1 MNQGTKKW
9 LARIGLATLCLGL
22 AASGYGLYRLD
33 GERKQL
39 YKEVESLTSRT
50 ELLQKKFFE
59 QKAVAE
65 AMRKATMEVESR
77 ARTATTKLAQ
87 AEQEQEK
94 LKAVISAGEE
104 KMRALHK
111 AMEEAST
118 QQQQQLAAAQ
128 SSLENLREESNRVIR
143 EKNEQL
149 TSLNADRD
157 RINASLLQE
166 THHNKRCREYNA
178 RFAQLSEELVHQY
191 ENKGVLKSLGEIEP
205 FTQLKKVEL
214 EKMCQ
219 EYRDKIDENTLP
231 KKER

>member
-9 LARIGLATLCLGL
+9 LARIGVATLCLGL
-22 AASGYGLYRLD
+22 ATSGYGLYRLD
-33 GERKQL
+33 TERKQL
-39 YKEVESLTSRT
+39 YKEIESLTSRT
-50 ELLQKKFFE
+50 ELLQKKYME

-77 ARTATTKLAQ
+77 LRAANSKLALD
-87 AEQEQEK
+87 EQEEEK
-94 LKAVISAGEE
+94 LKAAINAGEE
-104 KMRALHK
+104 KLTALHK
-111 AMEEAST
+111 ALEETTAQY
-118 QQQQQLAAAQ
+118 QQQIIAAQ
-128 SSLENLREESNRVIR
+128 SAFENLREESNRIIR
-143 EKNEQL
+143 EKNEQNSAL
-149 TSLNADRD
+149 TGERDRLSTSLQ
-157 RINASLLQE
+157 QE
-166 THHNKRCREYNA
+166 TFQNKRCREHNG

-231 KKER
+231 KK

>member
-9 LARIGLATLCLGL
+9 LARISVGILCLGL
-22 AASGYGLYRLD
+22 ATSGYGLYRLD
-33 GERKQL
+33 SERKQL
-39 YKEVESLTSRT
+39 YKEIESLTSRT
-50 ELLQKKFFE
+50 ELLQKKYME

-65 AMRKATMEVESR
+65 AMRKASMEVESR
-77 ARTATTKLAQ
+77 LRTANSKLAQ
-87 AEQEQEK
+87 AEQEEEK
-94 LKAVISAGEE
+94 LKATIKAGEE
-104 KMRALHK
+104 KLAELQGT
-111 AMEEAST
+111 MEEAT
-118 QQQQQLAAAQ
+118 TQYQQQIVAAQ
-128 SSLENLREESNRVIR
+128 SALENLREESNRIIR
-143 EKNEQL
+143 EKNEQI

-166 THHNKRCREYNA
+166 THQNKRCREHNA

-231 KKER
+231 KK